1 MAGMEENFKKATLNN
16 ARNSV
21 QEGGIARFDFIQ
33 QMDDPTKFVLVE
45 VYKNADAPAKHKE
58 TVRIRGPPTP
68 P

>member
-1 MAGMEENFKKATLNN
+1 MEENFKKATLNN

-45 VYKNADAPAKHKE
+45 VYKNADAPTKHKE

-68 P
+68 A